1 MRVKLKIG
9 QKADVRSL
17 AGARA
22 ALEGIVATVG
32 GPSLVPPATVA
43 AILGALT
50 GQEASIRMA
59 AVIATV
65 GQVIRR
71 RA

>member
-1 MRVKLKIG
+1 MKLKIG

-32 GPSLVPPATVA
+32 GPSFVPPTTVA
-43 AILGALT
+43 AILGSLT